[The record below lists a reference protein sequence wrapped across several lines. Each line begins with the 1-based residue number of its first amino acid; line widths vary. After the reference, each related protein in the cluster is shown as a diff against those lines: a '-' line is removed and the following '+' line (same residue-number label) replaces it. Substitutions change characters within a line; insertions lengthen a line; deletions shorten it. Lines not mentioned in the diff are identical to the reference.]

1 MSLSFVYFDIV
12 VVTCNYVSKV
22 PSFIRIRFESG
33 VWASFLVRSSCDS
46 IFESFFGRDFRLSRA
61 IFPFVALHEYYLKI
75 PSFYS
80 NNSCVLVPSFRGEHF
95 SANITNNIFSVV
107 APLNLATAIAI

>member
-46 IFESFFGRDFRLSRA
+46 IFESFFGEDFRLSRA
-61 IFPFVALHEYYLKI
+61 IFPFVALHEYYLKMARDSKFEI
-75 PSFYS
+75 L
-80 NNSCVLVPSFRGEHF
+80 NWRGF
-95 SANITNNIFSVV
+95 GLLRI
-107 APLNLATAIAI
+107 

>member
-46 IFESFFGRDFRLSRA
+46 IFESFLGEDFRLSRA
-61 IFPFVALHEYYLKI
+61 IFPFVALHEYCLKI

-80 NNSCVLVPSFRGEHF
+80 NKKRKNRLESEPEQEPRVRQKPKRFR
-95 SANITNNIFSVV
+95 I
-107 APLNLATAIAI
+107 